1 MNTLNSTTTK
11 LVKATKRLLQE
22 LENERTQKKVEKEE
36 SDRKIQDLEEQVQNL
51 KSELGDAKAAS
62 ENQHISNPQN
72 QSQNT
77 AAIQAQNIDALVEE
91 IDTCLNLLKI

>member
-11 LVKATKRLLQE
+11 LVKATERLLQE

-36 SDRKIQDLEEQVQNL
+36 SDRKIKDLEEQVQKL
-51 KSELGDAKAAS
+51 KSELDDAKAS
-62 ENQHISNPQN
+62 ENQHISNPKN

>member
-11 LVKATKRLLQE
+11 LVKATERLLQE

-36 SDRKIQDLEEQVQNL
+36 SDRTIKDLEEQVQNL
-51 KSELGDAKAAS
+51 KSELGDAKAAN
-62 ENQHISNPQN
+62 ENQHISNPKN

-77 AAIQAQNIDALVEE
+77 AAIQAQNIDALVKE

>member
-11 LVKATKRLLQE
+11 LVKATERLLQE

-36 SDRKIQDLEEQVQNL
+36 SDRKIKDLEEQVQKL
-51 KSELGDAKAAS
+51 KSELDDAKAS

-72 QSQNT
+72 QSHNT